1 MSATVRLDIGQAT
14 DVGRVR
20 TSNEDSMLVLAP
32 EGAVT
37 MAVVAVAD
45 GMGGHNAGEVA
56 SALAV
61 EAVEHELSEPDG
73 TADAARLV
81 REAVV
86 RANRDIWRA
95 AQRDHA
101 HSGMGTTLVCALIQ
115 PSGAAVVANV
125 GDSRAYVHLN
135 GETRQLTEDH
145 SWVAEQVRSGRM
157 SETEAEM
164 SPYRNI
170 LSRSLGLAND
180 VEVDTFADVKL
191 AMGDALV
198 LCSDGVTSYLGAAD
212 IGRVLREESSA
223 QAAAERMVRQ
233 AVASGGHDNATVV
246 VARVVG

>member
-73 TADAARLV
+73 TADAVHLV

-95 AQRDHA
+95 AQRDHTR
-101 HSGMGTTLVCALIQ
+101 SGMGTTLVCALIQ

-170 LSRSLGLAND
+170 LSRSLGLANE
-180 VEVDTFADVKL
+180 VEVDTFTDVKL
-191 AMGDALV
+191 ALGDALV

-212 IGRVLREESSA
+212 IARVLREEASA
-223 QAAAERMVRQ
+223 QAAAERMVRE